1 MGVSE
6 VDHASEQV
14 SAPTMGSLP
23 GRARSVRSCIV
34 LCGAV
39 RRTPLARSIGR
50 SIVDLPL
57 SDGSSLMSRHLD
69 GLEKFA
75 RRWQLDDLRVRLL
88 VDSESAQPR
97 VPDPREGLTC
107 TVERDASPIRGVAG
121 VLADATR
128 DCDPQS
134 FVVVV
139 NGAQVFRQPLNELID
154 AMLRKES
161 DVSMVGSLDGTPVGL
176 WLVRCDVLKTVRP
189 VGYVDLKEQALPE
202 WLARWGV
209 SVVEYRRAY
218 ALRTRNITE
227 YLGAVR
233 LHATRGL
240 EISSVDEDPYREEWE
255 RSFSVIEP
263 GADVSASAT
272 IHDSV
277 VLAGATVGKD
287 AVVVRSVVCPGA
299 VVGVGMRCVGQVVA
313 PGGKN

>member
-1 MGVSE
+1 MGVSGL
-6 VDHASEQV
+6 DHASEHASV
-14 SAPTMGSLP
+14 PTMGGLP

-57 SDGSSLMSRHLD
+57 SDGSTIMGRHLD
-69 GLEKFA
+69 SLQNFA
-75 RRWQLDDLRVRLL
+75 RRWRLDGFRVRIL
-88 VDSESAQPR
+88 VDSDSFPPRQPE
-97 VPDPREGLTC
+97 DREGLTC
-107 TVERDASPIRGVAG
+107 VVERDASPIRGVAG

-128 DCDPQS
+128 DCDPDS

-139 NGAQVFRQPLNELID
+139 NGAQVFRQPLDELIG

-161 DVSMVGSLDGTPVGL
+161 DVSMVGCSDGTPVGL
-176 WLVRCDVLKTVRP
+176 WLVRCGVLKMVRP

-209 SVVEYRRAY
+209 SVVEHRRAY
-218 ALRTRNITE
+218 AVRTRNITE

-240 EISSVDEDPYREEWE
+240 DSASVDEDPYREEWE
-255 RSFSVIEP
+255 RSFAVIEP
-263 GADVSASAT
+263 GADVASSAT

-277 VLAGATVGKD
+277 VLAGAVVGKD

-299 VVGVGMRCVGQVVA
+299 VVGAGMRCVGQVVG
-313 PGGKN
+313 PGGRN

>member
-1 MGVSE
+1 
-6 VDHASEQV
+6 VDRASEQASV
-14 SAPTMGSLP
+14 PTMGGLA

-57 SDGSSLMSRHLD
+57 SDGSTLISRHL
-69 GLEKFA
+69 LSLQNFA
-75 RRWQLDDLRVRLL
+75 RRWQLEDLRVRLL
-88 VDSESAQPR
+88 VDSDSEPPKQPAEH
-97 VPDPREGLTC
+97 EGLTC
-107 TVERDASPIRGVAG
+107 VVERDASPIRGVAG

-128 DCDPQS
+128 DCDPDA
-134 FVVVV
+134 FVVVI
-139 NGAQVFRQPLNELID
+139 NGAQVFRQPLDELIG

-161 DVSMVGSLDGTPVGL
+161 DVAMVGSSDGTPVGL
-176 WLVRCDVLKTVRP
+176 WLVRCGVLKTVRP

-202 WLARWGV
+202 WLERWGV
-209 SVVEYRRAY
+209 SVVEHRRAY
-218 ALRTRNITE
+218 SMRTRNITE

-240 EISSVDEDPYREEWE
+240 DFASVDEDPYREEWE
-255 RSFSVIEP
+255 RSFAVIEP
-263 GADVSASAT
+263 GADVADSAT

-277 VLAGATVGKD
+277 VLAGASVGKD

-299 VVGVGMRCVGQVVA
+299 VVGAGTRCVGQVVGPA
-313 PGGKN
+313 GGGKN